1 MLAIVAQ
8 TAGPNCLKLFEAKI
22 LDIEFFLDQI
32 FFSKF
37 DFFSRA
43 TLTKIIVL

>member
-37 DFFSRA
+37 DFFFHGQR
-43 TLTKIIVL
+43 